1 MSRKRSPLESRIKE
15 SVTRDEA
22 RRRILRA
29 LALTREPWIA
39 SQFADAIWPGHRMKP
54 QGAAV
59 AASRIVREMQRE
71 GLLELGRLG
80 HALGVNA
87 HLGLGIS
94 AAGRRWLKERG
105 AKGKRVILD
114 ERGDE

>member
-1 MSRKRSPLESRIKE
+1 MSRKRWAIERRVKE
-15 SVTRDEA
+15 PVTRDEA

-29 LALTREPWIA
+29 LATTREPWIA
-39 SQFADAIWPGHRMKP
+39 SQFADAIWPGHRMKR
-54 QGAAV
+54 QGAAL
-59 AASRIVREMQRE
+59 AASRIVREMQRD